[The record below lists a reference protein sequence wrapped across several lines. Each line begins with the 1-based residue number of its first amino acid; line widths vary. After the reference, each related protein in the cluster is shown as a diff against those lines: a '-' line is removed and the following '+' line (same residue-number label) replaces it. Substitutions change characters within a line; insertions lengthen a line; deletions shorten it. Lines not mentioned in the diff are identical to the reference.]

1 MVRQTQEELIT
12 RFSMSDL
19 IAVHSMRNPPEVIH
33 TIVQLL
39 LLLLGRSDGLSWS
52 TIRGGM
58 RNNIKLIFKALI
70 QLPFRLENVKS
81 KMVWRRIKNFVKDP
95 TNHPILVK
103 RASQEAGNLCSW
115 LHAIDA
121 YRKMC
126 TVIKKETG
134 ISRIRNYSSVSAL
147 SIRRN
152 NKAKRFSNISFA
164 GALAKKGKNKMKK
177 RKAMISRA
185 DADSA
190 VVDEWIQQF
199 ALPVLER
206 AMKAVSHLTKESISE
221 LSSYRIPPLIIRQV
235 VSAALIM
242 LGESRDG
249 KIKWIMAR
257 KIVSDPDF
265 ISRLK
270 TFEHHKITSRR
281 VRVFEKYVEMYGL
294 DSSFVKNASQAAGP
308 IMTWAEG
315 MRDASKIHKS
325 YLKMVRKSA
334 NANANANANAKA

>member
-1 MVRQTQEELIT
+1 MVRQTQGELMT
-12 RFSMSDL
+12 RFSISDL
-19 IAVHSMRNPPEVIH
+19 YVVHSMQHPPEVIH
-33 TIVQLL
+33 KIVQLL

-52 TIRGGM
+52 TIREGM

-70 QLPFRLENVKS
+70 QLPFRLELVKS
-81 KMVWRRIKNFVKDP
+81 KMVWRRVKDFVKDP

-134 ISRIRNYSSVSAL
+134 IARIRNYSSVSAL

-152 NKAKRFSNISFA
+152 NKAKKLSTISFA
-164 GALAKKGKNKMKK
+164 VALAKKGKNKSIKMKK
-177 RKAMISRA
+177 RKVIISPSQTE
-185 DADSA
+185 ADST
-190 VVDEWIQQF
+190 VLDEWIQQF
-199 ALPVLER
+199 ALPVLDR
-206 AMKAVSHLTKESISE
+206 SMKAVSHISKESISE

-235 VSAALIM
+235 VTAALII
-242 LGESRDG
+242 LGDSRDG
-249 KIKWIMAR
+249 KIKWIVAR

-270 TFEHHKITSRR
+270 SLDRNGIPSRR
-281 VRVFEKYVEMYGL
+281 IRVFEKYVETYGL
-294 DSSFVKNASQAAGP
+294 DSSFVKNASQAAWP
-308 IMTWAEG
+308 ILTWAEG

-325 YLKMVRKSA
+325 FLKMVRKSA
-334 NANANANANAKA
+334 VAKA